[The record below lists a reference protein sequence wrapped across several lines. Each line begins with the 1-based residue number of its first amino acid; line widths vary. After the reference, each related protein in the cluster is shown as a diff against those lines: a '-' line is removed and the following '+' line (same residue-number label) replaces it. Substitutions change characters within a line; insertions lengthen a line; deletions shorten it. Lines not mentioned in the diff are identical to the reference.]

1 MVSRPKVI
9 YHPRPN
15 STPEAE
21 LDALSA
27 VYALALRRYH
37 ESKGTAEPAPEPDSC
52 ITTQIDRGAL
62 VLKPQQMRPSPVNE
76 GNLDTGGH
84 PLDQY

>member
-1 MVSRPKVI
+1 MKLNERMDAAKGRPAA
-9 YHPRPN
+9 P
-15 STPEAE
+15 
-21 LDALSA
+21 
-27 VYALALRRYH
+27 
-37 ESKGTAEPAPEPDSC
+37 EPAPKPDSC

-62 VLKPQQMRPSPVNE
+62 VLKPQQVRPSPVNE

>member
-9 YHPRPN
+9 YHPRPS

-27 VYALALRRYH
+27 VYALALRKYY
-37 ESKGTAEPAPEPDSC
+37 ESKEAAEPTPEPDDRDDYKRVVNE
-52 ITTQIDRGAL
+52 DRGPA
-62 VLKPQQMRPSPVNE
+62 
-76 GNLDTGGH
+76 
-84 PLDQY
+84 

>member
-27 VYALALRRYH
+27 VYALALRKYY
-37 ESKGTAEPAPEPDSC
+37 ESKEAAEPALEPDSC
-52 ITTQIDRGAL
+52 NDAAIVRNTEEVSHVEQRHDRSSQIT
-62 VLKPQQMRPSPVNE
+62 
-76 GNLDTGGH
+76 
-84 PLDQY
+84 

>member
-27 VYALALRRYH
+27 VYALALQKYY
-37 ESKGTAEPAPEPDSC
+37 ESEETAEPAPEPDDLDDYKRA
-52 ITTQIDRGAL
+52 TDDAGGGL
-62 VLKPQQMRPSPVNE
+62 PSWIRRIF
-76 GNLDTGGH
+76 GGGG
-84 PLDQY
+84 Y

>member
-27 VYALALRRYH
+27 VYALALQKHY
-37 ESKGTAEPAPEPDSC
+37 ESEETAEAAPEPD
-52 ITTQIDRGAL
+52 DRDDYKRL
-62 VLKPQQMRPSPVNE
+62 VSEDRRL
-76 GNLDTGGH
+76 T
-84 PLDQY
+84 

>member
-1 MVSRPKVI
+1 MSRPKVI

-52 ITTQIDRGAL
+52 ITT
-62 VLKPQQMRPSPVNE
+62 
-76 GNLDTGGH
+76 
-84 PLDQY
+84 

>member
-1 MVSRPKVI
+1 VSRPKVI

-27 VYALALRRYH
+27 VYALALRRYY
-37 ESKGTAEPAPEPDSC
+37 ESKGTAEHDPESDSC
-52 ITTQIDRGAL
+52 NHAAMVRDTEEVSHVEQRHDRSSQIT
-62 VLKPQQMRPSPVNE
+62 
-76 GNLDTGGH
+76 
-84 PLDQY
+84 